1 MPTKCDRCFAPIKV
15 GDLREMRFSEYNK
28 DLTCFELDE
37 VKTLCHDCYE
47 IVKYASSPESWAYT
61 ALPDAKKHFYF
72 DKK

>member
-1 MPTKCDRCFAPIKV
+1 
-15 GDLREMRFSEYNK
+15 MRFSEYNK